1 VDDLVTWLRGVLDE
15 DEAEVRDSRM
25 PSGEAPYD
33 EPVWWLPDWLTKAA
47 LLADIAAKRAIL
59 DLHRKTTEV
68 HHREPFDYLTG
79 EPQSTRVEEASC
91 DSCGWASEN
100 PTSACETVRLL
111 ASAYKDRPG
120 YRDEWRP

>member
-1 VDDLVTWLRGVLDE
+1 MDDLVTWLRGVLDE

-47 LLADIAAKRAIL
+47 LLADIEAKRAIL
-59 DLHRKTTEV
+59 NLHFVTVRTEP
-68 HHREPFDYLTG
+68 RTPFDPYTG
-79 EPQSTRVEEASC
+79 ERRGPAHDVDCGA
-91 DSCGWASEN
+91 CGWASSD